1 MWLQCDQENKAKLP
15 IFLIPLSGKQLFRYT
30 WMQQCFATKTSVQ
43 QSATLRPA
51 DWAGELQIIITE
63 KLLLNSTC
71 TSVCSEERAVLYCS
85 LLCGMGLILGET
97 GICRKGKHLREMRA
111 EQKCSKT
118 SPTLSFRNMKLYQV
132 FAEVVSLS
140 LGNRHFSRCI
150 LSKLLQRGH
159 TRNPQR
165 VKDCYQNMDWCQ

>member
-1 MWLQCDQENKAKLP
+1 MP

-43 QSATLRPA
+43 QSATLRPT

-63 KLLLNSTC
+63 KPLLNSIC
-71 TSVCSEERAVLYCS
+71 KSVCSEERAVLYCS
-85 LLCGMGLILGET
+85 LLCSMGVVQGET

-111 EQKCSKT
+111 EQQMLRHL
-118 SPTLSFRNMKLYQV
+118 PPALSFRKMKLYQV
-132 FAEVVSLS
+132 FAEVVSLP

-150 LSKLLQRGH
+150 LSKLLQCGH
-159 TRNPQR
+159 TRNPR
-165 VKDCYQNMDWCQ
+165 RGKDCYQNMDWCQ